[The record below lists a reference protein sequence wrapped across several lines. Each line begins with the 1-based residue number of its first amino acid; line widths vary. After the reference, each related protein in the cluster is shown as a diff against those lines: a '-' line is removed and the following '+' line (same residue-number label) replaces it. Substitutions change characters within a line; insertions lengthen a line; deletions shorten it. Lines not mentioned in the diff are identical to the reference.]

1 MEFLT
6 LGLFCGALLCCILF
20 GGSILYALVF
30 GLALFWAYGRKKGFG
45 WGQLAHMSLQ
55 GVKTAKNILEVFLLI
70 GMLTALWRA
79 SGTVPLIICEAV
91 GLIRPHTVLL
101 MAFLLNCAISV
112 LTGTAF
118 GTAATMGV
126 ICMTMAVTLQVDPV
140 LAGGAVLS
148 GVFFGDRCSP
158 VSTSALLVGELTGT
172 SVFDNIRRMLPTTI
186 APFLLSCAIYGGLGF
201 LSAGVGDPPD
211 LWTLFS
217 REFTFHWSMLL
228 PAAAILLLSLL
239 RVRVKMSM
247 AVSIAAGIGVCLAV
261 RGLVPLEVGRL
272 LVFGYQAADPQVAS
286 MLNGGGIVSMVQV
299 AVIVCLSSAY
309 AGIFQETGLLDQVK
323 AWIAKLSRRITPY
336 GGVLATSVL
345 GGMVSCNQTLNI
357 MLTYQLCDDLGE
369 EPDRLAIDL
378 EDTAVVVS
386 PLIPWSIA
394 CTAPMASS
402 GAPVAGVVAACFLY
416 LLPLCRLLGGLRLQ
430 SRGQRA
436 ARSA

>member
-1 MEFLT
+1 MEYLL
-6 LGLFCGALLCCILF
+6 LG
-20 GGSILYALVF
+20 VF
-30 GLALFWAYGRKKGFG
+30 GVCLLACVFTGASIVLAMTAGFVLFFGYGLWKGKTWKEMLGF
-45 WGQLAHMSLQ
+45 SVQ
-55 GVKTAKNILEVFLLI
+55 GIRTVRNVLITFLLI
-70 GMLTALWRA
+70 GILTAVWRSSGSIAFIVYHAA
-79 SGTVPLIICEAV
+79 SFC
-91 GLIRPHTVLL
+91 RPSVMVLVS
-101 MAFLLNCAISV
+101 FLLCCLISF

-118 GTAATMGV
+118 GSAATIGV

-211 LWTLFS
+211 LWALFS

-239 RVRVKMSM
+239 RVRVKMAM